1 MKSKLILTISSV
13 LGLSVMGF
21 LITFIGFNYFYLNTK
36 SNSPRSHEDLSIKKS
51 NKPHE
56 YNLITNIIKRLAT
69 YNDLGKESIYFTITS
84 GNYANWLAEELD
96 ICDQDD
102 CTYFGTLNPFKTY
115 SGRIK
120 KETNEIIRQSYL
132 LGKTDAYAL
141 PNNTIAISRST
152 FKTIDKRHD
161 ILAFVISHEIAHVI
175 DNSTFY
181 DSLKESKKGR
191 FMEKEE
197 RKKLSYTISRESE
210 KAADRKACLFLFNAG
225 YSLSSC
231 TDSIIFGHFSSGD
244 GEETKEDSTHPG
256 YEERL
261 KAMEEYVKQLENKSR
276 NNKKLTIGKIIFN
289 KHQNFIKYSPTTIES
304 LDP

>member
-1 MKSKLILTISSV
+1 MKKKHILIISSI
-13 LGLSVMGF
+13 LGFCV
-21 LITFIGFNYFYLNTK
+21 TFIGFNYSNINTK
-36 SNSPRSHEDLSIKKS
+36 SNSPRSHEDLSINKS
-51 NKPHE
+51 NRPHE
-56 YNLITNIIKRLAT
+56 YNLIINIIKRLAT

-84 GNYANWLAEELD
+84 GNYANWLATELD

-115 SGRIK
+115 TGRIK

-161 ILAFVISHEIAHVI
+161 VLAFIFSHEIAHVI
-175 DNSTFY
+175 DNSQFY
-181 DSLKESKKGR
+181 DSLKESKLGR
-191 FMEKEE
+191 FMDKKE

-210 KAADRKACLFLFNAG
+210 FSADKKACLFLFNAG

-231 TDSIIFGHFSSGD
+231 TDSIILAHLSSGD

-276 NNKKLTIGKIIFN
+276 NNKKSTIGKIIFN